1 MGRAEPVSADVTSAA
16 RAPRSQGRVP
26 RVFLRRALG
35 VLLYERC
42 SPLELG
48 AGVALG
54 TLVGMTPFYGL
65 HLCLAVAL
73 AALLRVNMAGA
84 ALATQISNPL
94 FAPVLVL
101 ASVRVGTLLGAGAAA
116 APIGPLGGGPG
127 FLRAWLVGG
136 VILGA
141 GAGLVLGAAAG
152 GIRALFLSRSRA
164 AGAPGSP

>member
-1 MGRAEPVSADVTSAA
+1 VTSAA
-16 RAPRSQGRVP
+16 RAPRSEGRAP
-26 RVFLRRALG
+26 RVFLRRAIG

-48 AGVALG
+48 AGVAVG
-54 TLVGMTPFYGL
+54 TIVGMTPFYGL

-101 ASVRVGTLLGAGAAA
+101 ASVRVGTLLGVGAAA

-127 FLRAWLVGG
+127 FLRAWMVGG

-164 AGAPGSP
+164 AGAPGRP